1 MDLQSGKVRDV
12 KFLSRYQ
19 QVASLAVDGTVQFWD
34 AHLDS
39 IRSVRPPHISL
50 SCGPGLKIA
59 TTELG
64 ILAQGIAVC
73 D

>member
-39 IRSVRPPHISL
+39 IRSVRPSHSSML
-50 SCGPGLKIA
+50 CGPVLRVAAI
-59 TTELG
+59 ELG
-64 ILAQGIAVC
+64 LFA
-73 D
+73 